1 MTASKDNDEGVIVL
15 IAPTGGVVYGDVKK
29 IGGIVVMALA
39 TIAATA
45 TGPFMYRGR
54 IRNATKVGSLAIAAG
69 AKVYWDAGNTRF
81 TSATT
86 GNTLAGVAGS
96 ATGAGAGETTID
108 VVLTG
113 AI

>member
-1 MTASKDNDEGVIVL
+1 MTASKSNDEGSIVL

-29 IGGIVVMALA
+29 IGGIVVMALG

-45 TGPFMYRGR
+45 TGAFMFRGL
-54 IRNATKVGSLAIAAG
+54 IRNATKVGSQAIAAG

-81 TSATT
+81 TTSATS
-86 GNTLAGVAGS
+86 NTLAGVAASAVGS
-96 ATGAGAGETTID
+96 GAGETVID
-108 VVLTG
+108 ILLTG